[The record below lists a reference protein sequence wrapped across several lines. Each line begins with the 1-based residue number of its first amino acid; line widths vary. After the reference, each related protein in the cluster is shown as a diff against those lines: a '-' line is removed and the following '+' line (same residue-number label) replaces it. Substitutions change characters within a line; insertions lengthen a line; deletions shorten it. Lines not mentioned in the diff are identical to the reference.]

1 MTKREGCDDL
11 RSGYASAA
19 PISELNGWNNTTHQ
33 TTTKRAS
40 SGCEPSEDGHHLPR
54 ALRVICFRDLGFLK
68 SGHNPCV
75 RCATG
80 CARSQWG
87 NSLLYLLGNAAHS
100 SVVWFAHVCGVYAV
114 QFSTTTAPGPSRKT
128 SYLDIY
134 TCGSSRNFQ
143 EVAWNGY

>member
-33 TTTKRAS
+33 TTPKRAS

-54 ALRVICFRDLGFLK
+54 ALGVICFRDLGFLK
-68 SGHNPCV
+68 SGPNPCV

-80 CARSQWG
+80 CVRSQLEQPTL
-87 NSLLYLLGNAAHS
+87 STKQRSAQ
-100 SVVWFAHVCGVYAV
+100 FCGVVRTCVWCLCRSIFYCHCSWIKPKIV
-114 QFSTTTAPGPSRKT
+114 LFGYI
-128 SYLDIY
+128 YL
-134 TCGSSRNFQ
+134 
-143 EVAWNGY
+143 WPK